1 MPITQ
6 RKQLHSAITSSAA
19 ATVDANEICSR
30 SVALTNIARWANSAR
45 ALLALR
51 CDARSSA
58 CRDTPARRGRA
69 PARSARLKPRLG
81 RSCRRASVRTKG
93 GAFVD
98 DWVFKLS
105 QMWTKNDPGPA
116 AQRQG
121 ARDYAVPG
129 LRRSRP
135 AEIRKHRRL
144 DQRLAAAAGVIF
156 PAHISA

>member
-6 RKQLHSAITSSAA
+6 RKQLHSAIASSAA

-45 ALLALR
+45 SRLALR
-51 CDARSSA
+51 CDARSPA
-58 CRDTPARRGRA
+58 CRQQQGA
-69 PARSARLKPRLG
+69 
-81 RSCRRASVRTKG
+81 CQG
-93 GAFVD
+93 GTFFGD
-98 DWVFKLS
+98 SVFKLS

-135 AEIRKHRRL
+135 AEIRKH
-144 DQRLAAAAGVIF
+144 
-156 PAHISA
+156 